1 MAIKMVREPSET
13 PNIKN
18 IDDIIPMRYAYGNQ
32 NGYVI
37 GKGSELSNT
46 IVDNNFTINSGR
58 IVLQGVECDIDASGV
73 VITIDAISQLR
84 YYAVYLQVNLSTNTA
99 IIKTSYDT
107 TAYPTVD
114 SGDDLTQ
121 NSSGIANLML
131 YTFIAQNG
139 TISEVNKKA
148 LPIKYST
155 LFKQIYYTEDNDN
168 WGQFT
173 TPPEIDLPT
182 EMELGYSYKIDF
194 TDGTTTYIHTDNSK
208 SSYDINLPKNSY
220 MSDKSYIIS
229 FNSYT
234 FDFTNKKITCT
245 YKKALRFFYESSSY
259 TIASLAFFMPKIKAI
274 YKVIE

>member
-139 TISEVNKKA
+139 TISEVNKKV

-173 TPPEIDLPT
+173 TPEYDFPA

-194 TDGTTTYIHTDNSK
+194 TDGTTKFIHTDNSTTT
-208 SSYDINLPKNSY
+208 YDIYLSKNMYMTDRSY
-220 MSDKSYIIS
+220 VLLFGSYS
-229 FNSYT
+229 
-234 FDFTNKKITCT
+234 FDFTTRKITCP
-245 YKKALRFFYESSSY
+245 YKRLLRFAYNTSWDISAGVMY
-259 TIASLAFFMPKIKAI
+259 IAKIKAI